1 MSTKTLPNKPYRIEE
16 RGWPNGNVPA
26 VELATRDEA
35 IHVFDAIVRTSR
47 RLHAARPE
55 LRVVLLGPDRGVR

>member
-1 MSTKTLPNKPYRIEE
+1 MSTKNVPQPKYRIEE
-16 RGWPNGNVPA
+16 RGWPNGCVPA
-26 VELATRDEA
+26 VELADREQA

-55 LRVVLLGPDRGVR
+55 LRVVLLGPDRSTR